1 MYTYKMLQ
9 IPPNL
14 AFAAK
19 GMFKQA
25 PDASTIAASYL
36 QQIVNGEAQQGW
48 EFFRVDSVGVKS
60 QPGCIAAL
68 LGAKTIDTIYY
79 VVTFRRPVA

>member
-14 AFAAK
+14 ALAAK
-19 GMFKQA
+19 SMFKQA
-25 PDASTIAASYL
+25 PDAKTVAADYL
-36 QQIVNGEAQQGW
+36 QQIVNNEAHQGW

-60 QPGCIAAL
+60 EPGCIAAL
-68 LGAKTIDTIYY
+68 LGAKSIDSIYY
-79 VVTFRRPVA
+79 VVTFRRPSA

>member
-14 AFAAK
+14 SLAAK

-25 PDASTIAASYL
+25 PDPSVVAGSYL
-36 QQIVNGEAQQGW
+36 QQIVNTEAQQGW

-60 QPGCIAAL
+60 EPGCLAAL
-68 LGAKTIDTIYY
+68 MGAKAVDTVYY
-79 VVTFRRPVA
+79 VVTFRRPA

>member
-19 GMFKQA
+19 SMFKQA
-25 PDASTIAASYL
+25 PDASTVAASYL
-36 QQIVNGEAQQGW
+36 QQIVNNEAQQGW

-60 QPGCIAAL
+60 EPGCIAGL
-68 LGAKTIDTIYY
+68 MGAKTIDTLYY
-79 VVTFRRPVA
+79 VVTFRRPAQ

>member
-9 IPPNL
+9 IPPNMAL
-14 AFAAK
+14 AAK

-25 PDASTIAASYL
+25 PDPSSVAATYL
-36 QQIVNGEAQQGW
+36 QQIVNTEAQQGW

-60 QPGCIAAL
+60 EPGCFAAL
-68 LGAKTIDTIYY
+68 MGAKAIDTVYY

>member
-1 MYTYKMLQ
+1 MYTYRMVQ

-14 AFAAK
+14 VVAAK

-25 PDASTIAASYL
+25 PDPSTLAATYL
-36 QQIVNGEAQQGW
+36 QQIVNSEAQQGW

-60 QPGCIAAL
+60 EPGCLAAL
-68 LGAKTIDTIYY
+68 GGAKTIDTVYY
-79 VVTFRRPVA
+79 VITLRRAA